1 MRLSIR
7 KLLLVESEV
16 SGQMMSSRFR
26 GQRARRLTKRER
38 EVAEYTAQ
46 GKSNKY
52 IAAQLRISS
61 STVKKHVSQAMK
73 KLSASNRTEL
83 ALLLMSDRSRRDQ
96 RPPRLD
102 TPLMGCP
109 VAFYLQAAEE
119 AFGAAQYLLKRGIR
133 QVPEAT
139 MKRLVNADISAR
151 QNCQK

>member
-1 MRLSIR
+1 
-7 KLLLVESEV
+7 
-16 SGQMMSSRFR
+16 
-26 GQRARRLTKRER
+26 
-38 EVAEYTAQ
+38 
-46 GKSNKY
+46 
-52 IAAQLRISS
+52 
-61 STVKKHVSQAMK
+61 MK

-83 ALLLMSDRSRRDQ
+83 ALLLMSDGSRRDQ

-139 MKRLVNADISAR
+139 MKRLVNADVTAR